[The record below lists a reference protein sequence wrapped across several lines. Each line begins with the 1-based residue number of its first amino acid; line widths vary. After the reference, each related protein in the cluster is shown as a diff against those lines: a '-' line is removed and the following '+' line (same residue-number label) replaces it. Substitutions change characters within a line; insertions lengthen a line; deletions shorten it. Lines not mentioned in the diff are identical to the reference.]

1 MSSVS
6 PPEFFFD
13 RSLGKITAQRLR
25 DAGCTVH
32 LIADFYPTDA
42 KDIPDETWIAEGC
55 SRGWVLLTKDQRIR
69 YRAAELA
76 SLQEGHLFC
85 LASGNM
91 NMGRGGSSAARP
103 ASWGSAT
110 REVLQEPGQEA
121 VADAVLAGVGRGG
134 CVESRQSAVAL
145 GDDAFDG
152 SDVEARCAQDQ
163 LASGVGFQG
172 VALHEPR

>member
-6 PPEFFFD
+6 PPEFFFY

-91 NMGRGGSSAARP
+91 NIDEMA
-103 ASWGSAT
+103 
-110 REVLQEPGQEA
+110 EA
-121 VADAVLAGVGRGG
+121 FVNAMPVSYTHLT
-134 CVESRQSAVAL
+134 L
-145 GDDAFDG
+145 
-152 SDVEARCAQDQ
+152 
-163 LASGVGFQG
+163 
-172 VALHEPR
+172 PTIY